1 MFEVI
6 ETLFVFMHIEI
17 TMKLTKITSLSV
29 FEKQGT
35 NVCFFAVMNI
45 SNKY

>member
-17 TMKLTKITSLSV
+17 TMKLTKISSLSV
-29 FEKQGT
+29 FEKQG
-35 NVCFFAVMNI
+35 
-45 SNKY
+45 